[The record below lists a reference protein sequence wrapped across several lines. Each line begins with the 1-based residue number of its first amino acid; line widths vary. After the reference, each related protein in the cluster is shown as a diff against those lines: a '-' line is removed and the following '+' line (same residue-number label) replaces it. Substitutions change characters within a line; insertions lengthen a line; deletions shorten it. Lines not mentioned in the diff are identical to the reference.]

1 MDRYQRVEKPRPE
14 SAIDENEIRITS
26 QGLIRNYVSYA
37 TSLLELHV
45 SCVQKRIPGLYQD
58 TVISSVSITDV
69 WEPIEEGLVPL
80 SPRHVCQSISKDIN
94 NHSSINSNHNFNQ
107 DKRKAN
113 FTKIH
118 MYEDVVE
125 AELEEEE
132 GDGEEDMVDMLAMTI
147 IRVDMATIKVDMV
160 TMAIIK
166 VDTVDMSTIKVL

>member
-37 TSLLELHV
+37 TSLLEVWIRLLSV
-45 SCVQKRIPGLYQD
+45 IPCRSTLLFNLSVFTTGCI
-58 TVISSVSITDV
+58 ISY
-69 WEPIEEGLVPL
+69 L
-80 SPRHVCQSISKDIN
+80 SKDMALTYEVCQSISKDIN